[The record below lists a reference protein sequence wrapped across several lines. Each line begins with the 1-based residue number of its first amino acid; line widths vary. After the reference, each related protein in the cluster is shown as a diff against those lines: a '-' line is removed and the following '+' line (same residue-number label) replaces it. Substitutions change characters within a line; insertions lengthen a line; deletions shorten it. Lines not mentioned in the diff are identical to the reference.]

1 MSEENLNLDVNTGIE
16 SEAVDTS
23 PSTEQDSYS
32 KEEVSKLLK
41 ALHTERDARKA
52 QEKALKES
60 ATKLHPS
67 RALTKPPTTDSRRSL
82 RVVQKLKPHSNPV
95 SLSARKH
102 SSQCVKKLL
111 FVSASLRDRS
121 AT

>member
-1 MSEENLNLDVNTGIE
+1 MSEENLNLDVN
-16 SEAVDTS
+16 AVETAEPVDAS

-60 ATKLHPS
+60 ASKLQ
-67 RALTKPPTTDSRRSL
+67 SL
-82 RVVQKLKPHSNPV
+82 EGIDK
-95 SLSARKH
+95 
-102 SSQCVKKLL
+102 
-111 FVSASLRDRS
+111 
-121 AT
+121 ATYEIYT